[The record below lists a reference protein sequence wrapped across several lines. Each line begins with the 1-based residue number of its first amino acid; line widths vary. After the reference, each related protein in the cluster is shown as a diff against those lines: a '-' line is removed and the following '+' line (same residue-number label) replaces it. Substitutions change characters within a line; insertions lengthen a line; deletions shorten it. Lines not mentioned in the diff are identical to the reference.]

1 MNIIIGANGY
11 LGSFLHYK
19 IENSIGVVRNKPSS
33 KLQISYNDFI
43 QKYNNDEYKM
53 CNIIICCTTSSIK
66 SVINDL
72 KKKSNKLNKFILIS
86 SAVIYDG
93 IQNKN
98 YIYKETDTNQFCSCD
113 LYAKTT
119 YNNEK
124 LFNELTGKKIIL
136 RCGTM
141 YGFSPNLNATRGINR
156 MIYSSLFNN
165 KIELNTISLK
175 KSFISLNDLHSAI
188 FFLTCN
194 KPKQNLEKVK
204 LDVPIQKYKLGEP
217 ISEQELESEPDL
229 EQYLE
234 LEQNL
239 ELEQDLESE
248 PKQDLEV
255 EQDLKLEPEQ
265 NTETDIYN
273 LSSFIMSLHNLGNMF
288 KNKFDVEIEY
298 RKFDKKEYE
307 FYLNIDKIK
316 KIGWKPYSSFR
327 TIIEDM
333 TDDFDSLNKLSYNL
347 NRVEQVKNCFSLF
360 NCFNNK
366 NINVENT
373 IWKKKEECRVC
384 QSKLLFN
391 VLNLGNQPPPN
402 RLSDKYYKLLN
413 FPLVLMCC
421 SECYHLQLNG
431 VVNPSIMYKDYTYTS
446 GTSQTM
452 NLYFKNFVEKINN
465 NILIKINKNKKSV
478 LDIACNDG
486 CLLDYFKEKNYETYG
501 IDPAEN
507 LTSKIK
513 QHKIWCDFFN
523 INSAKKM
530 NMKFD
535 VITAFNVFA
544 HVDDIY
550 EFINAIDI
558 ISHNETI
565 VYIQTSQANM
575 ISNNEFDT
583 IYHEHLSF
591 FNIKSMNKFL
601 SKTSFFLSD
610 VEITD
615 VHGGSYLFKL
625 NKHMSN
631 TTIDNNVNSRLLKE
645 EIHHKLYKLETYN
658 TYSNNIN
665 QWSIQLA
672 TMLKNS
678 NKVIGVGASAKG
690 ITIMNFLNNKIKVN
704 YVIDESK
711 LKINKTIN
719 SVNVQIKEFNSIYY
733 ELDNITFILFAWNF
747 KDELIKKIKKIRP
760 NSQDKII
767 NLFPLEFCI

>member
-19 IENSIGVVRNKPSS
+19 IEKSIGVVRNNPSS
-33 KLQISYNDFI
+33 NLQITYDDFI

-53 CNIIICCTTSSIK
+53 YNIIICCTTSSIK
-66 SVINDL
+66 SVIDDL
-72 KKKSNKLNKFILIS
+72 KKNSNKLNKFILIS
-86 SAVIYDG
+86 SAVVYDG
-93 IQNKN
+93 INRKN
-98 YIYKETDTNQFCSCD
+98 SIYRETSSKSFCSSD

-119 YNNEK
+119 YNNEQ
-124 LFNELTGKKIIL
+124 LFNELNGSKIIL

-156 MIYSSLFNN
+156 MLYSSLFNN

-175 KSFISLNDLHSAI
+175 KSFISLNDLYSAI
-188 FFLTCN
+188 FYLTSN
-194 KPKQNLEKVK
+194 KA
-204 LDVPIQKYKLGEP
+204 
-217 ISEQELESEPDL
+217 
-229 EQYLE
+229 
-234 LEQNL
+234 L
-239 ELEQDLESE
+239 ELEQDKTSELEQNKPPELEEIILDSDTCLDSE
-248 PKQDLEV
+248 SDTCLDSDPEPTSETVKSDLE
-255 EQDLKLEPEQ
+255 KA
-265 NTETDIYN
+265 DIYN
-273 LSSFIMSLHNLGNMF
+273 LSSFIMSLHNLGRMF
-288 KNKFDVEIEY
+288 KNRFDVAIEY
-298 RKFDKKEYE
+298 KQFNKKEYE

-316 KIGWKPYSSFR
+316 KMGWKPQSTFR
-327 TIIEDM
+327 TIVEDI
-333 TDDFDSLNKLSYNL
+333 TFDFDSLKKLSYNL
-347 NRVEQVKNCFSLF
+347 NRVEQVNSFNYFSCL
-360 NCFNNK
+360 NSCFNNNTNDN
-366 NINVENT
+366 NIENT

-384 QSKLLFN
+384 QSKSLFN
-391 VLNLGNQPPPN
+391 ILNLGNQPPPN
-402 RLSDKYYKLLN
+402 RLSDKYYKLLS
-413 FPLVLMCC
+413 FPLVLVGC
-421 SECYHLQLNG
+421 SDCYHLQLSG

-513 QHKIWCDFFN
+513 EHKVWCDFFN

-544 HVDDIY
+544 HIDDIY

-558 ISHNETI
+558 ISHGETI

-575 ISNNEFDT
+575 ITNNEFDT

-631 TTIDNNVNSRLLKE
+631 TTINNNVNSRLLKE
-645 EIHHKLYKLETYN
+645 EIHHKLYNLETYN

-665 QWSIQLA
+665 QWSIKLA
-672 TMLKNS
+672 NMLRNS

-690 ITIMNFLNNKIKVN
+690 ITIMNFLNNKIKVD
-704 YVIDESK
+704 YIIDESK
-711 LKINKTIN
+711 LKIDKIIN
-719 SVNVQIKEFNSIYY
+719 SVNVQIKDFSNIIN
-733 ELDNITFILFAWNF
+733 ELDGVTFILFAWNF

-760 NSQDKII
+760 NNRDKII
-767 NLFPLEFCI
+767 NLFPLEFC

>member
-19 IENSIGVVRNKPSS
+19 IEKSIGVVSHNPSS
-33 KLQISYNDFI
+33 NLQISYDDFI

-53 CNIIICCTTSSIK
+53 YNIIICCTTSSIK

-86 SAVIYDG
+86 SAVVYDG
-93 IQNKN
+93 INRKN
-98 YIYKETDTNQFCSCD
+98 NIYRETSSKSFCSSD

-124 LFNELTGKKIIL
+124 LFNELNGSNIIL

-156 MIYSSLFNN
+156 MLYSSLFNN
-165 KIELNTISLK
+165 KIELNRINLK
-175 KSFISLNDLHSAI
+175 KSFISLNDIFYAI
-188 FFLTCN
+188 FFLTSN
-194 KPKQNLEKVK
+194 KAN
-204 LDVPIQKYKLGEP
+204 
-217 ISEQELESEPDL
+217 QEVVQAP
-229 EQYLE
+229 E
-234 LEQNL
+234 LEQNNVP
-239 ELEQDLESE
+239 ELEEIILDSDSCLDSESDTCLDSE
-248 PKQDLEV
+248 PETVSELEKA
-255 EQDLKLEPEQ
+255 E
-265 NTETDIYN
+265 IYN
-273 LSSFIMSLHNLGNMF
+273 LSSFIMSLHNLGRMF
-288 KNKFDVEIEY
+288 KNRFDVAIEY
-298 RKFDKKEYE
+298 KQFNKKEYE
-307 FYLNIDKIK
+307 FYLNTDKIK
-316 KIGWKPYSSFR
+316 KIGWKPQSTFR
-327 TIIEDM
+327 TIVEDI
-333 TDDFDSLNKLSYNL
+333 TSDFDSLKKLSYNL
-347 NRVEQVKNCFSLF
+347 NRVEQVENRFNYLNIF
-360 NCFNNK
+360 NCFNSNTNDN
-366 NINVENT
+366 NIENT

-384 QSKLLFN
+384 QSKSLFN

-402 RLSDKYYKLLN
+402 RLSDKYYKLLS
-413 FPLVLMCC
+413 FPLVLVGC

-452 NLYFKNFVEKINN
+452 NLYFKNFVEKVNN
-465 NILIKINKNKKSV
+465 NILIKINKNKKTV

-486 CLLDYFKEKNYETYG
+486 CLLDYFKDKNYETYG

-513 QHKIWCDFFN
+513 EHKVWCDFFN

-575 ISNNEFDT
+575 ITNNEFDT

-631 TTIDNNVNSRLLKE
+631 TTINDNVTSRLLKE
-645 EIHHKLYKLETYN
+645 EIHHKLYKLETYDL
-658 TYSNNIN
+658 YRQNIN
-665 QWSIQLA
+665 QWSIKLA
-672 TMLKNS
+672 NMLHNS
-678 NKVIGVGASAKG
+678 TKVIGVGASAKG
-690 ITIMNFLNNKIKVN
+690 ITIMNFLKNKIKVD

-711 LKINKTIN
+711 LKINKIVN
-719 SVNVQIKEFNSIYY
+719 SVNVQIKDFSSIYN
-733 ELDNITFILFAWNF
+733 ELDGVTFILFAWNF

-760 NSQDKII
+760 NNRDKII
-767 NLFPLEFCI
+767 NLFPLEIC

>member
-19 IENSIGVVRNKPSS
+19 IEKSIGVVRNNPSS
-33 KLQISYNDFI
+33 NLQISYADFI
-43 QKYNNDEYKM
+43 EKYNNNEYKM
-53 CNIIICCTTSSIK
+53 YNIIICCTTSSIK

-72 KKKSNKLNKFILIS
+72 KKNSNKLNKFILIS
-86 SAVIYDG
+86 SAVVYDG
-93 IQNKN
+93 INRKN
-98 YIYKETDTNQFCSCD
+98 CVYRETSSKSFCSND

-124 LFNELTGKKIIL
+124 LFNELNGSKIIL

-156 MIYSSLFNN
+156 MLYSSLFNN
-165 KIELNTISLK
+165 KIELNTFNLK
-175 KSFISLNDLHSAI
+175 KSFVSLNDIFYAI
-188 FFLTCN
+188 FYLSSN
-194 KPKQNLEKVK
+194 KAT
-204 LDVPIQKYKLGEP
+204 
-217 ISEQELESEPDL
+217 QEIVHES
-229 EQYLE
+229 E
-234 LEQNL
+234 LEQNKAS
-239 ELEQDLESE
+239 ELEQNKIVELEEIILDSETCLDLESDTCLDSE
-248 PKQDLEV
+248 PEPSSEITSESTKSEV
-255 EQDLKLEPEQ
+255 EKAE
-265 NTETDIYN
+265 IYN
-273 LSSFIMSLHNLGNMF
+273 LSSFIMSLHNLGRMF
-288 KNKFDVEIEY
+288 KNRFDVAIDY
-298 RKFDKKEYE
+298 KQFNKKEYE
-307 FYLNIDKIK
+307 FYLNTDKIK
-316 KIGWKPYSSFR
+316 KMGWKPQSTFR
-327 TIIEDM
+327 TIVEDI
-333 TDDFDSLNKLSYNL
+333 TCDFDSLKKLSYNL
-347 NRVEQVKNCFSLF
+347 NRIEQVENRFNYFSCFNS
-360 NCFNNK
+360 CFNNNTNDN
-366 NINVENT
+366 NIENT

-384 QSKLLFN
+384 QSKSLFN

-402 RLSDKYYKLLN
+402 RLSDKYYKLLS
-413 FPLVLMCC
+413 FPLVLVGC

-452 NLYFKNFVEKINN
+452 NLYFKNFVEKVNN
-465 NILIKINKNKKSV
+465 NILIKINKNKKTV

-486 CLLDYFKEKNYETYG
+486 CLLDYFKDKNYETYG

-513 QHKIWCDFFN
+513 QHKVWCDFFD

-575 ISNNEFDT
+575 ITNNEFDT

-591 FNIKSMNKFL
+591 FNIKSMNRFL

-631 TTIDNNVNSRLLKE
+631 TSIDDTVNSRLLKE
-645 EIHHKLYKLETYN
+645 EIHHKLYNLETYN

-665 QWSIQLA
+665 QWSIKLA
-672 TMLKNS
+672 SMLRNS

-690 ITIMNFLNNKIKVN
+690 ITIMNFLNNRIKVD

-711 LKINKTIN
+711 LKINKIIN
-719 SVNVQIKEFNSIYY
+719 SVNVQIKDFSSIIN
-733 ELDNITFILFAWNF
+733 ELDGVTFVLFAWNF
-747 KDELIKKIKKIRP
+747 KDELIKKIKKLRP
-760 NSQDKII
+760 NNRDKII
-767 NLFPLEFCI
+767 NLFPLEIC

>member
-19 IENSIGVVRNKPSS
+19 IEKSIGVVRNNLSS
-33 KLQISYNDFI
+33 NLQISYDDFI
-43 QKYNNDEYKM
+43 KKYNNDEYKM
-53 CNIIICCTTSSIK
+53 YNIIICCTTSSIK
-66 SVINDL
+66 SIINDL

-86 SAVIYDG
+86 SAVVYDG
-93 IQNKN
+93 INRKN
-98 YIYKETDTNQFCSCD
+98 SFYRETSTRSFCSSD

-119 YNNEK
+119 YNNEQ
-124 LFNELTGKKIIL
+124 LFNELNGSKIIL

-156 MIYSSLFNN
+156 MLYSSLFNN

-175 KSFISLNDLHSAI
+175 KSFISLNDLYSAI
-188 FFLTCN
+188 FYLTSN
-194 KPKQNLEKVK
+194 KPKQVLVQEDAATPAPTPV
-204 LDVPIQKYKLGEP
+204 LA
-217 ISEQELESEPDL
+217 QELEDINLDEA
-229 EQYLE
+229 E
-234 LEQNL
+234 LEEVVSEEDIQKDH
-239 ELEQDLESE
+239 ELEEINIIKE
-248 PKQDLEV
+248 IE
-255 EQDLKLEPEQ
+255 
-265 NTETDIYN
+265 IYN
-273 LSSFIMSLHNLGNMF
+273 LSSFIMSLHNLGRMF
-288 KNKFDVEIEY
+288 KNRFNVEIEY
-298 RKFDKKEYE
+298 KKFNKKEYE

-316 KIGWKPYSSFR
+316 KTGWKPQSTFR
-327 TIIEDM
+327 TIVEDI
-333 TDDFDSLNKLSYNL
+333 TCDFDSLKNLSYNL
-347 NRVEQVKNCFSLF
+347 NRVEQVKSCLNIF
-360 NCFNNK
+360 
-366 NINVENT
+366 NINNCLNNITDNNIENT

-384 QSKLLFN
+384 QSKSLFN

-402 RLSDKYYKLLN
+402 RLSDKYYKLLS
-413 FPLVLMCC
+413 FPLVLVGC
-421 SECYHLQLNG
+421 SECYHLQLSG

-452 NLYFKNFVEKINN
+452 NLYFKNFVEKVNN
-465 NILIKINKNKKSV
+465 NILIKINKNKKTV

-486 CLLDYFKEKNYETYG
+486 CLLDYFKEKNYDTYG

-513 QHKIWCDFFN
+513 EHKVWCDFFN

-575 ISNNEFDT
+575 ITNNEFDT

-631 TTIDNNVNSRLLKE
+631 TSIDNNVNSRLLKE
-645 EIHHKLYKLETYN
+645 EIHHQLYKLETYN

-665 QWSIQLA
+665 HWIMQLA
-672 TMLKNS
+672 NMLRNS

-690 ITIMNFLNNKIKVN
+690 ITIMNFLNNRIKVD

-711 LKINKTIN
+711 LKINKIIN
-719 SVNVQIKEFNSIYY
+719 SVNVQIKDFSSISN
-733 ELDNITFILFAWNF
+733 ELSSVTFILFAWNF

-760 NSQDKII
+760 KNNDKII
-767 NLFPLEFCI
+767 NLFPLDICI

>member
-19 IENSIGVVRNKPSS
+19 IEKSIGVVRNNPSS
-33 KLQISYNDFI
+33 NLQISYDDFI
-43 QKYNNDEYKM
+43 QKYNNNEYKM
-53 CNIIICCTTSSIK
+53 YNIIICCTTSSIK

-72 KKKSNKLNKFILIS
+72 KKNSNKLNKFILIS
-86 SAVIYDG
+86 SAVVYDG
-93 IQNKN
+93 INRKN
-98 YIYKETDTNQFCSCD
+98 CVYRETSSKSFCSSD

-124 LFNELTGKKIIL
+124 LFNELNGSKIIL

-156 MIYSSLFNN
+156 MLYSSLFNN
-165 KIELNTISLK
+165 KIELNTFNLK
-175 KSFISLNDLHSAI
+175 KSFVSLNDIFYAI
-188 FFLTCN
+188 FYLTSN
-194 KPKQNLEKVK
+194 KTNQEVVQ
-204 LDVPIQKYKLGEP
+204 VP
-217 ISEQELESEPDL
+217 
-229 EQYLE
+229 E
-234 LEQNL
+234 LEQNNVP
-239 ELEQDLESE
+239 ELEEIILDSDSLLES
-248 PKQDLEV
+248 DSCL
-255 EQDLKLEPEQ
+255 DSEPE
-265 NTETDIYN
+265 TVSELEKAEIYN
-273 LSSFIMSLHNLGNMF
+273 LSSFIMSLHNLGRMF
-288 KNKFDVEIEY
+288 KNRFDVEIEY
-298 RKFDKKEYE
+298 KQFNKKEYE
-307 FYLNIDKIK
+307 FYLNTDKIK
-316 KIGWKPYSSFR
+316 KIGWKPQSTFR
-327 TIIEDM
+327 TIVEDI
-333 TDDFDSLNKLSYNL
+333 TDDFDSLKKLSYNL
-347 NRVEQVKNCFSLF
+347 NRVEQVENRFNYFS
-360 NCFNNK
+360 CFNSCFNSTNDN
-366 NINVENT
+366 NIENT

-384 QSKLLFN
+384 QSKSLFN

-402 RLSDKYYKLLN
+402 RLSDKYYKLLS
-413 FPLVLMCC
+413 FPLVLVGCN
-421 SECYHLQLNG
+421 ECYHLQLSG

-452 NLYFKNFVEKINN
+452 NLYFKNFVEKVNN
-465 NILIKINKNKKSV
+465 NILIKINKNKKTV

-486 CLLDYFKEKNYETYG
+486 CLLDYFKEKNYDTYG

-513 QHKIWCDFFN
+513 EHKVWCDFFD
-523 INSAKKM
+523 INSATKM

-558 ISHNETI
+558 ISHSETI

-575 ISNNEFDT
+575 ITNNEFDT

-631 TTIDNNVNSRLLKE
+631 TTIHNNVNSRLFQE
-645 EIHHKLYKLETYN
+645 QTHQQLYKLETYN

-665 QWSIQLA
+665 QWSVKLA
-672 TMLKNS
+672 NMLRNS

-690 ITIMNFLNNKIKVN
+690 ITIMNFLNNRIKVD

-711 LKINKTIN
+711 LKINKIIN

-733 ELDNITFILFAWNF
+733 ELDNVTFILFAWNF

-760 NSQDKII
+760 NNNDKII
-767 NLFPLEFCI
+767 NLFPLEICI

>member
-19 IENSIGVVRNKPSS
+19 IEKSIGVVRNNLSS
-33 KLQISYNDFI
+33 NLQISYNDFI
-43 QKYNNDEYKM
+43 QKYNNNEYKM
-53 CNIIICCTTSSIK
+53 YNIIICCTTSSIK

-72 KKKSNKLNKFILIS
+72 KNNSNKLNKFILIS
-86 SAVIYDG
+86 SAVVYDG
-93 IQNKN
+93 INRKN
-98 YIYKETDTNQFCSCD
+98 CLYRETSTRSFCSND

-124 LFNELTGKKIIL
+124 LFNELNGSKIIL

-165 KIELNTISLK
+165 KIELNTINLK
-175 KSFISLNDLHSAI
+175 KSFISLNDLYSAI
-188 FFLTCN
+188 FYLTSN
-194 KPKQNLEKVK
+194 KPKQVIMQEAEPEPE
-204 LDVPIQKYKLGEP
+204 PIQELEE
-217 ISEQELESEPDL
+217 INLDEVELEESNEQLSEEQELE
-229 EQYLE
+229 E
-234 LEQNL
+234 LNIIKEK
-239 ELEQDLESE
+239 EIE
-248 PKQDLEV
+248 
-255 EQDLKLEPEQ
+255 
-265 NTETDIYN
+265 IYN
-273 LSSFIMSLHNLGNMF
+273 LSSFIMSLHNLGRMF
-288 KNKFDVEIEY
+288 KNRFDIEIEY
-298 RKFDKKEYE
+298 KKFNKKEYE
-307 FYLNIDKIK
+307 FYLNTSKIK
-316 KIGWKPYSSFR
+316 KTGWNPQSTFR
-327 TIIEDM
+327 TIVEDI
-333 TDDFDSLNKLSYNL
+333 TGDFDSLKNLSYNL
-347 NRVEQVKNCFSLF
+347 NRVEQVENRFSCLNIF
-360 NCFNNK
+360 
-366 NINVENT
+366 NINNCLNNTDNNIENT

-384 QSKLLFN
+384 QCKSLFN

-402 RLSDKYYKLLN
+402 RLSDKYYKLLS
-413 FPLVLMCC
+413 FPLVLVGCN
-421 SECYHLQLNG
+421 ECYHLQLSG

-452 NLYFKNFVEKINN
+452 NLYFKNFVEKVNN

-486 CLLDYFKEKNYETYG
+486 CLLDYFKETNYDTYG

-513 QHKIWCDFFN
+513 EHKVWCDFFN

-550 EFINAIDI
+550 EFISAIDI

-575 ISNNEFDT
+575 ITNNEFDT

-631 TTIDNNVNSRLLKE
+631 NTVDDNVTSRLLKE
-645 EIHHKLYKLETYN
+645 RIHHQLYKLETYH

-665 QWSIQLA
+665 HWVMQLA
-672 TMLKNS
+672 NMLRNS

-690 ITIMNFLNNKIKVN
+690 ITIMNFLNNRIKVD

-711 LKINKTIN
+711 LKINKIIN
-719 SVNVQIKEFNSIYY
+719 SVNIQIKDFSSISS
-733 ELDNITFILFAWNF
+733 ELDGVTFILFAWNF

-760 NSQDKII
+760 NNNDKII
-767 NLFPLEFCI
+767 NLFPLGFVKN